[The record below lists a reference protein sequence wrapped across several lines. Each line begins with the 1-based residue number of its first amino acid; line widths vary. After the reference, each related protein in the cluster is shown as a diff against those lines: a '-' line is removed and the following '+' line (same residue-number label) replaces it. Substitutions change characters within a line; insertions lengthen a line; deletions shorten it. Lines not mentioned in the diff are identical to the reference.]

1 MVPSALPQASQRPVR
16 SKQGERSI
24 SVSRPRFTLGQEDK
38 PEEERKRICDGWREF
53 LWFKGQMELL
63 LYAQRDFLY
72 RRFPDYDPARKDFWK
87 GHNRPWDYDHILAK
101 TYVHSKQEDHK
112 RACGEWLN
120 TIGNFRAWPMED
132 NRSEQAEPALEK
144 LSGDSGEVRRQDSF
158 LEDDELPAFSHAH
171 ETKKPEAATAF
182 VTACRDRMLRIYRV
196 WYETVGVVRLIPT
209 ANDASAHA
217 NEFQTSN
224 QNAKIN
230 TSNFQ
235 P

>member
-1 MVPSALPQASQRPVR
+1 
-16 SKQGERSI
+16 
-24 SVSRPRFTLGQEDK
+24 
-38 PEEERKRICDGWREF
+38 
-53 LWFKGQMELL
+53 
-63 LYAQRDFLY
+63 
-72 RRFPDYDPARKDFWK
+72 
-87 GHNRPWDYDHILAK
+87 
-101 TYVHSKQEDHK
+101 
-112 RACGEWLN
+112 
-120 TIGNFRAWPMED
+120 MED

-144 LSGDSGEVRRQDSF
+144 ISGDSGEARRQDSF

-171 ETKKPEAATAF
+171 ETRKNPEAATAF

-217 NEFQTSN
+217 NKFQTSN
-224 QNAKIN
+224 QNAQIN